1 MTGRWRALA
10 RRLGIDSACTWHG
23 WLPKRDAIAV
33 VAESDLFVFPS
44 LHEANSTVV
53 MEALACGVPV
63 VCLDHCGMADVVTTG
78 CGVKIPV
85 GAVNEVVA
93 QFAETIGRLA
103 RNPEERR
110 RLSEG
115 AIQRAA
121 DFSWDT
127 KVQRMLEVYEK
138 AIRGWKERKNPGVG
152 LC

>member
-44 LHEANSTVV
+44 LHEANPTVV
-53 MEALACGVPV
+53 MEALSSGVPV
-63 VCLDHCGMADVVTTG
+63 VCLDHCGMADVVTAA

-85 GAVNEVVA
+85 TTAREVITRL
-93 QFAETIGRLA
+93 AEAIGRLA
-103 RNPEERR
+103 RDPGERR

-127 KVQRMLEVYEK
+127 KVRKMIEVYEK
-138 AIRGWKERKNPGVG
+138 AMRGWKGLKNPGVAS
-152 LC
+152 C